1 MDNVISQL
9 DNVLVTKED
18 MALTVQ
24 VNHISSNVF
33 LSILYDLPFSMS
45 IHNFILNRIW
55 LSWGWD
61 LLKSRDMWWHNWNLW
76 MWFWIWRKYL
86 SRYIDEKMQLCL
98 NLKIISIDIFIF
110 TIIVVEKLSLFSSLD
125 KSCPGGLVPCN
136 GNGQCDLTI
145 GVCNCDEGHQGTDCS
160 GNTFDNDFY
169 ST

>member
-24 VNHISSNVF
+24 VIYISSIVI
-33 LSILYDLPFSMS
+33 LSIKYDLPFSMS
-45 IHNFILNRIW
+45 IHNFILSRIW

-61 LLKSRDMWWHNWNLW
+61 LLESRDMWWHNWNLW

-86 SRYIDEKMQLCL
+86 SRYIDEKNAAQSKFKNNFYLHIHLYNYCGW
-98 NLKIISIDIFIF
+98 KIF
-110 TIIVVEKLSLFSSLD
+110 LFSFLD

-145 GVCNCDEGHQGTDCS
+145 GVCNCDEGHQGSDCS
-160 GNTFDNDFY
+160 GNTLL
-169 ST
+169 